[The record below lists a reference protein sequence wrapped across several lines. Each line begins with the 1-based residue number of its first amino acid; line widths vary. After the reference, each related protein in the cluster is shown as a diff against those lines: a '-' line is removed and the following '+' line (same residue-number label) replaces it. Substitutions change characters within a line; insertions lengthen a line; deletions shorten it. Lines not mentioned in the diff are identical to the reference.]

1 MSVKRL
7 KKSLKIGH
15 ANALFFSVM
24 FLLMFP
30 LISMGLFYVT
40 EAAIKKILK
49 EEFQQS
55 VRMVENQF
63 ELLSQ
68 TSNLIA
74 RSLAEDFVVHAL
86 HQASDAETVNRY
98 LNDKREEL
106 QVDQLVVVDASGKI
120 KGQSGFF
127 VFDGTTL
134 KTVEIVEKTLKS
146 QSFDSVLMRQGDAF
160 VYYTSSPFY
169 KDGKLEGIVLIG
181 LGIGDELMRNIK
193 HQTDMEFSIVG
204 DRVVAATSFDFA
216 GEKKW
221 TIPVS
226 YAEYQ
231 WLLQNFNEMSEVVL
245 NNKHYYIIAK
255 PLEMV
260 DDETSASLM
269 LAYDT
274 EHIQKTTNTLRWLV
288 VLVLLIGFAITIGY
302 SLFIGKKFGK
312 IVQKM
317 IRITGKI
324 GKGEFQAR
332 ITPDEF
338 KEFNV
343 LGENLNAMAQAL
355 EKKESTI
362 QEYLLSLEEKI
373 AERTEQIERQKHY
386 LNTILDLQPNMIILV
401 QKKEVV
407 FVNQA
412 VIKFLNCHSLS
423 EILGSNKLNQLYV
436 DQDMVADE
444 SVQMTCHSYQG
455 NEVVFS
461 VTKVILEDV
470 DSYFIIYNDITHYKS
485 IEQKLISEAETDPLT
500 GLMNRNGL
508 NKVLSSMLLSVAQH
522 EVQVCLAIIDIDNFK
537 KINDTYGHVV
547 GDYALQRL
555 GKLLNDKTRSTDIVA
570 RWGGEEFVIVLYGI
584 NLKQAFK
591 IVDTLRNTIAETPFQ
606 YFDHLTCSIGLTAVE
621 EKDSISSLIQRADE
635 GLYDAKAAGKNIV
648 IPIPEI

>member
-1 MSVKRL
+1 
-7 KKSLKIGH
+7 
-15 ANALFFSVM
+15 
-24 FLLMFP
+24 
-30 LISMGLFYVT
+30 
-40 EAAIKKILK
+40 
-49 EEFQQS
+49 
-55 VRMVENQF
+55 MVENQF

-74 RSLAEDFVVHAL
+74 RTLAEDFVVHRL
-86 HQASDAETVNRY
+86 HQSSGTDSVNRY
-98 LNDKREEL
+98 LDSKREEL
-106 QVDQLVVVDASGKI
+106 QVDQLVVLDASGKI
-120 KGQSGFF
+120 RGQSGFF
-127 VFDGTTL
+127 IFDATTL
-134 KTVEIVEKTLKS
+134 KTVDIVEKTLKS
-146 QSFDSVLMRQGDAF
+146 QSFDSVLMRQGDVF
-160 VYYTSSPFY
+160 VFYTSSPFY
-169 KDGKLEGIVLIG
+169 HDGKLEGVLLIG
-181 LGIGDELMRNIK
+181 LGIGDELMKNIK
-193 HQTDMEFSIVG
+193 HQTNMEFSIVG
-204 DRVVAATSFDFA
+204 DRVVAATSFDFP

-245 NNKHYYIIAK
+245 NKKNYYIIAK

-274 EHIQKTTNTLRWLV
+274 EPIQKITYTLRWLV

-302 SLFIGKKFGK
+302 SLLIGKKFGK

-324 GKGEFQAR
+324 GKGEFQSR

-362 QEYLLSLEEKI
+362 QGYLISLEEKVV
-373 AERTEQIERQKHY
+373 ERTEQIERQKHY
-386 LNTILDLQPNMIILV
+386 LNTILDLQPSMIILV
-401 QKKEVV
+401 QKREVV
-407 FVNQA
+407 FVNHS
-412 VIKFLNCHSLS
+412 VMKFLNRHSLT
-423 EILGSNKLNQLYV
+423 EILESNELNQLFV

-444 SVQMTCHSYQG
+444 SVQMTCHNYQG

-461 VTKVILEDV
+461 VTKVVLEDT

-508 NKVLSSMLLSVAQH
+508 NKVLSGMLLSVDQH
-522 EVQVCLAIIDIDNFK
+522 QVQVCLAIIDIDNFK

-547 GDYALQRL
+547 GDYALQRM
-555 GKLLNDKTRSTDIVA
+555 GKLLNDKIRSTDIVA

-584 NLKQAFK
+584 NLKQAFR
-591 IVDTLRNTIAETPFQ
+591 IVDALRNTIAEAPFE

-621 EKDSISSLIQRADE
+621 GKDSIPSLIQRADE